1 MECELY
7 LDESGN
13 THNDWFNKDQPYF
26 VYGGWLIEKS
36 KRACIE
42 EYVNKLPIKK
52 AKELKAKNTF
62 KNNIDD
68 NDKKYKE
75 FINIFNDFMCKY
87 NAIPFFHISNK
98 KFMISALIVDVLFDP
113 KYNKSMNNHIIKSDK
128 YETSTLKIAL
138 ASYILLNDNNKCI
151 IESFSEL
158 IRNNNIDINK
168 LILIKNNLI
177 ELFNLKLPKVSNSLK
192 FLEEENL
199 LDIIKEFNQYN
210 ETKFINSIVTP
221 AISNLFMNLIECL
234 SNNNCSHTLSIYY
247 DNLSNYDKTLEKIK
261 KEILDTYP
269 ATTENID
276 KNKKLIYGSNNI
288 KINEMNSVDS
298 KNNTMIQMADLLC
311 GFTIK
316 TYINILKNK
325 NINIH
330 IKSFWQLFLA
340 NLLSKN
346 KQFMSINEDNSTK
359 YKLYKILFSSETN
372 LKYIINKLLLII
384 NKKNYKSETII
395 KKYFEDFLN

>member
-1 MECELY
+1 
-7 LDESGN
+7 
-13 THNDWFNKDQPYF
+13 
-26 VYGGWLIEKS
+26 
-36 KRACIE
+36 
-42 EYVNKLPIKK
+42 
-52 AKELKAKNTF
+52 
-62 KNNIDD
+62 
-68 NDKKYKE
+68 
-75 FINIFNDFMCKY
+75 MCKY
-87 NAIPFFHISNK
+87 NAIPFFYISNK

-128 YETSTLKIAL
+128 YETSTLKVAL

-158 IRNNNIDINK
+158 IRNNNIEINK
-168 LILIKNNLI
+168 LILIKKNLI

-234 SNNNCSHTLSIYY
+234 SNNNYSYTLSIYY

-261 KEILDTYP
+261 KEIFDAYP

-276 KNKKLIYGSNNI
+276 KNKKLTYGSNNI

-298 KNNTMIQMADLLC
+298 KNNTMIQMSDLLC
-311 GFTIK
+311 GFTNK
-316 TYINILKNK
+316 TYINILRNK

-330 IKSFWQLFLA
+330 IKSFWQLFLV

-346 KQFMSINEDNSTK
+346 KQFMSINEDNATQ

-372 LKYIINKLLLII
+372 LKYIISKLLLII